1 MLAFQSR
8 WKQRLFSWT
17 LHLKRELL
25 ALVFAWFALQI
36 PRKLLDNKGRQLF
49 FGERCCLIQPHLRG
63 FDDVAP
69 RSDICAHGLRELFGS
84 ESWQVCGHVV
94 LLS

>member
-1 MLAFQSR
+1 MSAFQSR

-25 ALVFAWFALQI
+25 ALVFAVFAMQM
-36 PRKLLDNKGRQLF
+36 PRKLLHNKGRQLF

-63 FDDVAP
+63 FDGGP
-69 RSDICAHGLRELFGS
+69 PCLDICAHGLRELFGS
-84 ESWQVCGHVV
+84 ES
-94 LLS
+94 